1 LRLNEISATRDL
13 DNADHIAVEIWD
25 PLVGQTTAASFDSVT
40 GHMESI
46 RLFEA
51 FSRKL

>member
-1 LRLNEISATRDL
+1 MDR
-13 DNADHIAVEIWD
+13 IAVEIWD
-25 PLVGQTTAASFDSVT
+25 PLVGGQTMAASFDSVV
-40 GHMESI
+40 GHMGSI